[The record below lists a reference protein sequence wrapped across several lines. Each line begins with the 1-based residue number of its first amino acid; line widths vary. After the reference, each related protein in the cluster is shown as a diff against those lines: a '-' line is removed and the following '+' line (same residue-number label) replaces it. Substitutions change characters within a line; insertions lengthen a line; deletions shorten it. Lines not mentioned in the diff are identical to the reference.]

1 MICTA
6 LARLAAPRRSA
17 MRHADHSVC
26 SHSEL
31 LQRRKRRRGQGAHV
45 LELGDVFVAVDLMQV
60 RVCVC
65 THVEMQVRV
74 CVCTHVD
81 VHNTCNTRTYIQRH
95 THA

>member
-65 THVEMQVRV
+65 THVDM
-74 CVCTHVD
+74 
-81 VHNTCNTRTYIQRH
+81 HNTCNTRTYIQRH
-95 THA
+95 AYA

>member
-65 THVEMQVRV
+65 THV
-74 CVCTHVD
+74 D
-81 VHNTCNTRTYIQRH
+81 IHNTCNTRTYIQRH
-95 THA
+95 AYA